1 MGRHR
6 AQLGGSFE
14 SSRPEH
20 LLPAL
25 ILFGLALLFLLWLL
39 GEPWLTERRRRRIRA
54 RPFPAAWREILK
66 RRVPYVRSLP
76 ADLQLQLKQ
85 HIQVF
90 LAEKP
95 FIGCDGLEVT
105 DEMRVT
111 IAAQACLLL
120 LNRPRGYYPQ
130 LRQILVYPSSFVVN
144 RGHTDGSGVAHN
156 GRQVLS
162 GESWSQGQ
170 VILSWQDTLQGA
182 AAPNNGQN
190 VVIHEFAHQLDQETG
205 SANGAR
211 VLARRDY
218 YARWARGAGCR
229 VRTTAGACR
238 AGPTV
243 LAQQL
248 RRHRP
253 GRILRRGQRGVLRAT
268 AGHGGR
274 APGAVSRTLAV
285 LPPQSAELVLTPCGT
300 DRRVAAL
307 CPEPIKADA
316 GG

>member
-1 MGRHR
+1 M
-6 AQLGGSFE
+6 
-14 SSRPEH
+14 
-20 LLPAL
+20 PAL

-205 SANGAR
+205 SANGAPA
-211 VLARRDY
+211 LARRDY
-218 YARWARGAGCR
+218 YARWAQVLGAEFAQLQARAAQGQPSLLSNY
-229 VRTTAGACR
+229 GATDP
-238 AGPTV
+238 AEFF
-243 LAQQL
+243 
-248 RRHRP
+248 
-253 GRILRRGQRGVLRAT
+253 
-268 AGHGGR
+268 
-274 APGAVSRTLAV
+274 AVASEV
-285 LPPQSAELVLTPCGT
+285 FFEQPQAMAAEHP
-300 DRRVAAL
+300 AL
-307 CPEPIKADA
+307 FRELSQFYRLNPLSWS
-316 GG
+316 